1 MSHQI
6 PDLMQLHCNLA
17 AAGPSTQLHSVF
29 PPYALP
35 VNAGAAGAGVG
46 GPELSG
52 IVRSLTRC
60 CLIWFSVGCF
70 ATSPFDLH
78 TQRKQIQRA
87 QPGSAHHPSSLGA
100 YPQQNDG
107 SASATPRQQQIISF
121 VPTDDNMTWLAGKVN
136 ALQLN
141 QLIDHSSVDQLVIN
155 RLVQ

>member
-78 TQRKQIQRA
+78 TQRKQKQHA
-87 QPGSAHHPSSLGA
+87 QPGSAHHPSSLEA
-100 YPQQNDG
+100 YPQQMMVQPAQPPDSSRL
-107 SASATPRQQQIISF
+107 SALCPL
-121 VPTDDNMTWLAGKVN
+121 MTT
-136 ALQLN
+136 
-141 QLIDHSSVDQLVIN
+141 
-155 RLVQ
+155 